1 MARIADG
8 EGSVIEFFPSSAQT
22 SQFAYVGKSFTD
34 GFITDRE
41 FLAQYMKCS
50 QDCLLVALLI
60 GTLELHIYIAG
71 FAAFQTGYIKV
82 LGEKNRCILRLRLVL
97 EYGSGLRE
105 VFSNDYRNARLD
117 DSSLF
122 TGNLGKGV
130 AQELGV
136 VEADVG
142 DDGKDWGDDVGAVE
156 SSAQS
161 HFDDRIIHLLLC
173 KVFQCHGCS
182 EFEEGWMKWF
192 EESPVLFYEVNDI
205 LLRNAFS
212 VHSDT
217 FSEIYQMGR
226 GVESYLVTL
235 ALKNG
240 SKGMGAGSFAVGS
253 SYVDGLVFLMRVTE
267 VIIQGECGLQAW
279 LVSLRSD
286 FLKDRSTV
294 EEVFCC
300 FLIIHFLYI

>member
-1 MARIADG
+1 
-8 EGSVIEFFPSSAQT
+8 
-22 SQFAYVGKSFTD
+22 
-34 GFITDRE
+34 
-41 FLAQYMKCS
+41 
-50 QDCLLVALLI
+50 
-60 GTLELHIYIAG
+60 
-71 FAAFQTGYIKV
+71 
-82 LGEKNRCILRLRLVL
+82 
-97 EYGSGLRE
+97 
-105 VFSNDYRNARLD
+105 
-117 DSSLF
+117 
-122 TGNLGKGV
+122 
-130 AQELGV
+130 
-136 VEADVG
+136 
-142 DDGKDWGDDVGAVE
+142 
-156 SSAQS
+156 
-161 HFDDRIIHLLLC
+161 
-173 KVFQCHGCS
+173 
-182 EFEEGWMKWF
+182 MKWF
-192 EESPVLFYEVNDI
+192 EESTVLFYEVNDI